1 MERSFNAKREEIDL
15 ASLVETV
22 FSWSLYDVRN
32 ENHCKH
38 QVQQIP
44 QTFMSVTNYLRSFIP
59 SLIEETHSDLS
70 SSLYGVSRAPFC
82 EVLTAEPERS
92 KSYIPTKFLLYE
104 ISVNRTYNDS
114 KDVGTYEPEV
124 GDLVALTDFKP
135 KTIEDLN
142 RPRRYYHIAY
152 VYGSKESTGK
162 ISVLSSKCIDMEI
175 NSNYLRSNN
184 EPKLYATYLLNLTTN
199 IRVWK
204 ALNSELEGANTD
216 MIKKVLQANSNNGE
230 NCQLCIS
237 GENHIAA
244 CSRIQT
250 MIQSQDLNES
260 QKDAVLSCVSMSEC
274 HHSETIKLIWGPPG
288 TGKTKTVASLLFSL
302 LKFKTRTLTCA
313 PTNTAVLE
321 VAARL
326 QNLVKKSLEHSTE
339 TYGFGDIVI
348 FGNRSRMKVDD
359 YRYLQDIFLDYR
371 ASNLLRCFAPSTGWK
386 HQLESMIMLL
396 EDPSKQFALYK
407 LRIEDDIMSLEQFA
421 EQKQSDIE
429 LAYSSSKQDEK
440 NGDPMT
446 LENFMKKEYLSYK
459 ENKRKSAMTFEQ
471 FVKQTFSYIAV
482 ELKVCMQTLYT
493 HLPTS
498 LVPFEEMKKIPI
510 AIDLLTSLES
520 SLSKAKLKQALDNDA
535 DGESIFN
542 CLGGLNIKRKECL
555 SLLRSLL
562 ETVSLPKVTDKY
574 GVEKL
579 CLMHARL
586 IFCTASS
593 STRLFAEGMT
603 PIQFLVIDEAAQLK
617 ECESAI
623 PLQLPGLHHAI
634 LIGDERQLPAVVKSK
649 VTEEAG
655 YGRSLF
661 ERLVLLGYKKHLL
674 NTQYRMHPS
683 ISLFPNKEFYDDQLV
698 DAPIVREMGYN
709 RCFLEGKMYTSFSFI
724 NIAKGKEQR
733 GRGHSSKNI
742 VEAAA
747 ISKII
752 ENLEEEFLRTR
763 KKVSIGI
770 ISPYNAQVYEIQE
783 KIKLSNSVSD
793 PDFSVSVRSVDGFQ
807 GGEEDIIIISTVRS
821 NVDAKVGFLSNRQ
834 RANVALTRARHCL
847 WILGNETTLENSDS
861 VWKELVL
868 DAKERGCFHNADE
881 DKKLAEAIEDALLE
895 IELLDEPELPF
906 KKLSLQDRSGRFAT
920 TSRGSLYTRGFSRGR
935 DRRPP
940 PQQSRW

>member
-15 ASLVETV
+15 ASLVEIV
-22 FSWSLYDVRN
+22 FSWSFNDVRN
-32 ENHCKH
+32 ENLKNK
-38 QVQQIP
+38 VQKIP
-44 QTFMSVTNYLRSFIP
+44 QTFMSVTDYLSSFTP
-59 SLIEETHSDLS
+59 SLIEETHSDLA
-70 SSLYGVSRAPFC
+70 SSLYGVQRAPFC

-92 KSYIPTKFLLYE
+92 KSYIPTKFLLYQ
-104 ISVNRTYNDS
+104 ISVNRTNNDT

-124 GDLVALTDFKP
+124 GDLIALTDFKP
-135 KTIEDLN
+135 KTVEDLN

-162 ISVLSSKCIDMEI
+162 ISVLSSKCIDMDI
-175 NSNYLRSNN
+175 NSNYLGSNN
-184 EPKLYATYLLNLTTN
+184 TPKLYAIYLLNLTTN

-204 ALNSELEGANTD
+204 ALNSELEGANTN
-216 MIKKVLQANSNNGE
+216 MIKKVLQANSNNAE

-244 CSRIQT
+244 CSRIQS
-250 MIQSQDLNES
+250 MIQSQNLNES

-274 HHSETIKLIWGPPG
+274 HHSDTIKLIWGPPG

-326 QNLVKKSLEHSTE
+326 QNLVKKSLEHNSE
-339 TYGFGDIVI
+339 TYGFGDIVV

-359 YRYLQDIFLDYR
+359 YRCLQDIFLDYR
-371 ASNLLRCFAPSTGWK
+371 ASNLLKCFASSTGWK

-396 EDPSKQFALYK
+396 EDPSKQFGLYK
-407 LRIEDDIMSLEQFA
+407 LRVEADILSLEQFA

-429 LAYSSSKQDEK
+429 LEYSSSKQDEK
-440 NGDPMT
+440 VNDPMT
-446 LENFMKKEYLSYK
+446 LEQFKKEYLSYK
-459 ENKRKSAMTFEQ
+459 ENKKNSVMTLEQ
-471 FVKQTFSYIAV
+471 FVKQRFSYMGA

-520 SLSKAKLKQALDNDA
+520 SLSKAKLKQALDNHA

-542 CLGGLNIKRKECL
+542 SLGGLNIKREECL
-555 SLLRSLL
+555 CLLRSLL

-574 GVEKL
+574 GIEKL
-579 CLMHARL
+579 CLMNARL

-683 ISLFPNKEFYDDQLV
+683 ISLFPNKEFYDEQLV
-698 DAPIVREMGYN
+698 DAPIVKEMEYN
-709 RCFLEGKMYTSFSFI
+709 RCFLEGKMYASFSFI

-752 ENLEEEFLRTR
+752 GNLEEEFLRTR
-763 KKVSIGI
+763 KKVSIGV

-783 KIKLSNSVSD
+783 KIKLNNSVSD

-821 NVDAKVGFLSNRQ
+821 NGDAKVGFLSNRQ

-895 IELLDEPELPF
+895 IELFDEPESPF
-906 KKLSLQDRSGRFAT
+906 KKLSLQDRSERFAT
-920 TSRGSLYTRGFSRGR
+920 TTRGSLYTRGFSRGR
-935 DRRPP
+935 GRPP
-940 PQQSRW
+940 PRRSRW

>member
-1 MERSFNAKREEIDL
+1 MEKSFNAKREEIDL

-124 GDLVALTDFKP
+124 GDLIALTDFKP

-184 EPKLYATYLLNLTTN
+184 APKLYATYLLNLTTN

-204 ALNSELEGANTD
+204 ALNSELEGANTN

-274 HHSETIKLIWGPPG
+274 HHSDSIKLIWGPPG

-359 YRYLQDIFLDYR
+359 YRCLQDIFLDYR

-407 LRIEDDIMSLEQFA
+407 LRMEDDIMSLEQFA

-429 LAYSSSKQDEK
+429 LAYSSSKQDEM

-459 ENKRKSAMTFEQ
+459 ENKRKSVMTLEQ

-510 AIDLLTSLES
+510 AIDLLASLES

-535 DGESIFN
+535 DEESIFN

-683 ISLFPNKEFYDDQLV
+683 ISLFPNKEFYDEQLV

-747 ISKII
+747 ISKIV

-920 TSRGSLYTRGFSRGR
+920 TSRGFSRGR
-935 DRRPP
+935 GRRPP

>member
-1 MERSFNAKREEIDL
+1 MERSFNAKRDEIDL
-15 ASLVETV
+15 ASLVEIV
-22 FSWSLYDVRN
+22 FSWSFNDVRN
-32 ENHCKH
+32 ENLCKNK
-38 QVQQIP
+38 VQNIP
-44 QTFMSVTNYLRSFIP
+44 QTFMSVSDYLSSFIP

-70 SSLYGVSRAPFC
+70 SSLYGMLRAPFC
-82 EVLTAEPERS
+82 EVLIGEPERS
-92 KSYIPTKFLLYE
+92 KSYLPTKFLFYQ
-104 ISVNRTYNDS
+104 ISVNRTNNDS

-124 GDLVALTDFKP
+124 GDLIALTDFKP
-135 KTIEDLN
+135 KSVEDLN

-162 ISVLSSKCIDMEI
+162 ISVLSSKCINMEI
-175 NSNYLRSNN
+175 NSNYLRSNSA
-184 EPKLYATYLLNLTTN
+184 PKLYATYLLNLTTN

-204 ALNSELEGANTD
+204 ALNSELEGANMN

-244 CSRIQT
+244 CFRIQT
-250 MIQSQDLNES
+250 MIQSQNLNDS

-302 LKFKTRTLTCA
+302 LKFETRTLTCA

-326 QNLVKKSLEHSTE
+326 QNLVKKSLEHNTE

-359 YRYLQDIFLDYR
+359 YRCLQDIFLDYR

-396 EDPSKQFALYK
+396 EDPSKQFGLYK
-407 LRIEDDIMSLEQFA
+407 LRADDIMSLEQFA
-421 EQKQSDIE
+421 KQKQSDIE

-446 LENFMKKEYLSYK
+446 LEQFKKNEYLSYK
-459 ENKRKSAMTFEQ
+459 ENKKNSVITLEQ
-471 FVKQTFSYIAV
+471 FVKQRFSYIGV

-520 SLSKAKLKQALDNDA
+520 SLNKAKMKQALDDRA
-535 DGESIFN
+535 DGESIFH

-555 SLLRSLL
+555 GLLRSLL
-562 ETVSLPKVTDKY
+562 KTVSLPKVTDKY
-574 GVEKL
+574 GTEKL
-579 CLMHARL
+579 CLMNARL

-623 PLQLPGLHHAI
+623 PLQLPGLYHAI

-649 VTEEAG
+649 DNEEAG

-683 ISLFPNKEFYDDQLV
+683 ISLFPNKEFYDKQLV

-709 RCFLEGKMYTSFSFI
+709 RCFLEGKMYASFSFI

-752 ENLEEEFLRTR
+752 GNLEEEFLRTR

-770 ISPYNAQVYEIQE
+770 ISPYKSQVYEIQE

-821 NVDAKVGFLSNRQ
+821 NGDAKVGFLSNRQ

-847 WILGNETTLENSDS
+847 WILGNETTLENSDT

-895 IELLDEPELPF
+895 IELLEEPESPF
-906 KKLSLQDRSGRFAT
+906 KKLSLQDRSDRFAT
-920 TSRGSLYTRGFSRGR
+920 TSRGFSGGRG
-935 DRRPP
+935 RPP
-940 PQQSRW
+940 PRRSRW

>member
-1 MERSFNAKREEIDL
+1 MEKSYNAKREEIDL
-15 ASLVETV
+15 ASLVEIV
-22 FSWSLYDVRN
+22 FSWSFNDVRN
-32 ENHCKH
+32 ENLCKNK
-38 QVQQIP
+38 VQKIS
-44 QTFMSVTNYLRSFIP
+44 QTFMSVTSYLNSFIP
-59 SLIEETHSDLS
+59 SLIEETHSDLA
-70 SSLYGVSRAPFC
+70 SSLYGVHRAPFC
-82 EVLTAEPERS
+82 EVLTAEPERT
-92 KSYIPTKFLLYE
+92 KSYIPTKFLLYQ
-104 ISVNRTYNDS
+104 ISVSRTNSDS

-124 GDLVALTDFKP
+124 GDLIAMTDFKP
-135 KTIEDLN
+135 KTVEDLN

-184 EPKLYATYLLNLTTN
+184 APKLYAIYLLNLTTN

-204 ALNSELEGANTD
+204 ALNSELEGANMN

-237 GENHIAA
+237 RENHIAA
-244 CSRIQT
+244 CSKIQT
-250 MIQSQDLNES
+250 MIQSQNLNES
-260 QKDAVLSCVSMSEC
+260 QKDAVLSCVSMREC
-274 HHSETIKLIWGPPG
+274 HHSDTIKLIWGPPG

-326 QNLVKKSLEHSTE
+326 QNLVKKSLEDNTE
-339 TYGFGDIVI
+339 TCGFGDIVV

-359 YRYLQDIFLDYR
+359 YRCLQDIFLDYR
-371 ASNLLRCFAPSTGWK
+371 TSNLLKCFAPSTGWK

-396 EDPSKQFALYK
+396 EDPSKQFGLYK
-407 LRIEDDIMSLEQFA
+407 LRVEADIMSLEQFA
-421 EQKQSDIE
+421 EQKQSDID

-446 LENFMKKEYLSYK
+446 LEQFKKKEYLSYK
-459 ENKRKSAMTFEQ
+459 ESKKNSVMTLER
-471 FVKQTFSYIAV
+471 FVKQRFSYMGV

-498 LVPFEEMKKIPI
+498 LVPFEKMKKIPI

-520 SLSKAKLKQALDNDA
+520 SLSKVKLKQALDNHA
-535 DGESIFN
+535 AGESIFN
-542 CLGGLNIKRKECL
+542 SLGGLNIKREECL
-555 SLLRSLL
+555 CLLRSLL

-574 GVEKL
+574 GIEKL
-579 CLMHARL
+579 CLMNASL

-603 PIQFLVIDEAAQLK
+603 PIKFLVIDEAAQLK

-623 PLQLPGLHHAI
+623 ALQLPGLHHAI

-683 ISLFPNKEFYDDQLV
+683 ISLFPNKEFYDEQLV
-698 DAPIVREMGYN
+698 DAPIVREMEYN
-709 RCFLEGKMYTSFSFI
+709 RCFLEGKMYASFSFI

-752 ENLEEEFLRTR
+752 GNLEEEFLRTG
-763 KKVSIGI
+763 KKVSIGV

-821 NVDAKVGFLSNRQ
+821 NGDAKVGFLSNRQ

-895 IELLDEPELPF
+895 IELLDEPESPF
-906 KKLSLQDRSGRFAT
+906 KKLSLQDRSERFAT
-920 TSRGSLYTRGFSRGR
+920 TSR
-935 DRRPP
+935 
-940 PQQSRW
+940 